1 MNKFKIELNES
12 WLNGKFKNGEINTRI
27 PYVASDDFFAQGDDA
42 QRIIGEIFAAWTT
55 RNISVEQAFNE
66 WLKNN
71 L

>member
-1 MNKFKIELNES
+1 MEKMNDKK
-12 WLNGKFKNGEINTRI
+12 T
-27 PYVASDDFFAQGDDA
+27 YDFFAQGDDA
-42 QRIIGEIFAAWTT
+42 ERIIDEIFAAWTT

>member
-1 MNKFKIELNES
+1 MNEFKIELNES

-27 PYVASDDFFAQGDDA
+27 PYVVTDDFFAQGDDA
-42 QRIIGEIFAAWTT
+42 ERIIDEIFTAWTT
-55 RNISVEQAFNE
+55 GNISVEQAFNE